1 MKLSQK
7 TVELSEDYIYA
18 YAKEFVKG
26 YYEGLAGL
34 RYLINHVSVGTRHC
48 VRLWVYAVPCLFC
61 YA

>member
-34 RYLINHVSVGTRHC
+34 
-48 VRLWVYAVPCLFC
+48 
-61 YA
+61 